1 MRLSLK
7 KQWNYVVQAK
17 SLMKADI
24 QSRIGAEDY
33 GNGGVE

>member
-1 MRLSLK
+1 MKNEAKLKK

-24 QSRIGAEDY
+24 QSRIGADC
-33 GNGGVE
+33 